1 MRRFEFVE
9 GTSAK
14 FWMADVEGVNFI
26 VVYGRLGTPGQRKEK
41 AFPTEDGA
49 RKEYE
54 KKVAEK
60 LREGYHEVAADAAAS
75 APAGAKG
82 AAAASAKLSLPQRG
96 RAANT
101 DAAAV
106 KRAAEALDRLVK
118 SAGRRSWVVQRAA
131 NDARRAVRA
140 IGTVDPSAIPSLSAP
155 FDQLVALAVAPK
167 GQKRIPL
174 SAVCS
179 LLAELDV
186 AAFEKATSAWK
197 GAVAAN
203 TPTARVIDAM
213 NKERESIED
222 SELALRVSVLLAQ
235 RPGRAGT
242 VSKHGLAKR
251 FAKHVKPH
259 LESYLVSKGGRVRGH
274 LDALETKG
282 DSTLAAVV
290 SALKSA

>member
-14 FWMADVEGVNFI
+14 FWMASVEGANFI

-41 AFPTEDGA
+41 AFPSEDGA
-49 RKEYE
+49 RKELD
-54 KKVAEK
+54 KKIAEK

-96 RAANT
+96 RAPRA
-101 DAAAV
+101 DKALIERAAAS
-106 KRAAEALDRLVK
+106 LDTLAK

-131 NDARRAVRA
+131 DRARRDVRSL
-140 IGTVDPSAIPSLSAP
+140 GTVDPATIPALSGP
-155 FDQLVALAVAPK
+155 FDALVALAAAPK
-167 GQKRIPL
+167 GHKRIPL
-174 SAVCS
+174 SVVCS

-186 AAFEKATSAWK
+186 AAYEKATAAWK
-197 GAVAAN
+197 SSIA
-203 TPTARVIDAM
+203 PTAPIAKVVDAM
-213 NKERESIED
+213 VKQRDAIED
-222 SELALRVSVLLAQ
+222 AELALRVGVLLAQ

-242 VSKHGLAKR
+242 VSKHGVARR
-251 FAKHVKPH
+251 FAKDVKPH
-259 LESYLVSKGGRVRGH
+259 LESYLVSKGGRIRGH
-274 LDALETKG
+274 LDAIETKG
-282 DSTLAAVV
+282 DPTLAAVV

>member
-14 FWMADVEGVNFI
+14 FWMAAVEGVNFI

-60 LREGYHEVAADAAAS
+60 LREGYHEVAADAGES

-82 AAAASAKLSLPQRG
+82 AAAASARLELPPRG
-96 RAANT
+96 HAPTT
-101 DAAAV
+101 DAAKIA
-106 KRAAEALDRLVK
+106 RAAGALVGFVR
-118 SAGRRSWVVQRAA
+118 SAGRRSWVVRRAA
-131 NDARRAVRA
+131 DNARRALRA
-140 IGTVDPSAIPSLSAP
+140 VGTIDPASVTSIAGPL
-155 FDQLVALAVAPK
+155 DELVALAVAPK
-167 GQKRIPL
+167 GQKRVPL
-174 SAVCS
+174 ESVCA

-186 AAFEKATSAWK
+186 AAFERAVDKWKSAGSTSP
-197 GAVAAN
+197 GAK
-203 TPTARVIDAM
+203 VIEALS
-213 NKERESIED
+213 KQRESLED
-222 SELALRVSVLLAQ
+222 PELALRVGVLLSA

-242 VSKHGLAKR
+242 VSKHGVAKR

-259 LESYLVSKGGRVRGH
+259 LESYLVSKGARVRGH
-274 LDALETKG
+274 LDAIETKG
-282 DSTLAAVV
+282 DPGLASVI
-290 SALKSA
+290 SALKTA

>member
-14 FWMADVEGVNFI
+14 FWMASVEGVNFI

-60 LREGYHEVAADAAAS
+60 LREGYHEVAADAAES
-75 APAGAKG
+75 APSGAKG
-82 AAAASAKLSLPQRG
+82 AAAASAKLELPQRG
-96 RAANT
+96 RAPTT
-101 DAAAV
+101 DAAKIA
-106 KRAAEALDRLVK
+106 RAAGALVGFAR
-118 SAGRRSWVVQRAA
+118 SAGRRSWVVRRAA
-131 NDARRAVRA
+131 DNARRALRA
-140 IGTVDPSAIPSLSAP
+140 VGTIDPASVASIAAPLEELVGLAI
-155 FDQLVALAVAPK
+155 APK
-167 GQKRIPL
+167 GQKRVPL
-174 SAVCS
+174 ESVCA

-186 AAFEKATSAWK
+186 AAFDRAVDRWKAAGASAP
-197 GAVAAN
+197 GAK
-203 TPTARVIDAM
+203 VIEALS
-213 NKERESIED
+213 KQRESLED
-222 SELALRVSVLLAQ
+222 PELALRVGVLLSA

-242 VSKHGLAKR
+242 VSKHGVAKR

-274 LDALETKG
+274 LDAIETKG
-282 DSTLAAVV
+282 DPALASVV